1 MFYFL
6 LTGSYFDKRS
16 KLSNAL
22 DGVIKRNSISK
33 FDSNIKDN
41 LRSFMHAMLCDENS
55 RIRLDGNII
64 FN

>member
-1 MFYFL
+1 
-6 LTGSYFDKRS
+6 
-16 KLSNAL
+16 L

-33 FDSNIKDN
+33 FDSNIQYN
-41 LRSFMHAMLCDENS
+41 LRSFMHAMLCDEDK